1 MTAIVAST
9 ITTITNPV
17 SNPITITNAALT
29 TKIPDSTGIFDE
41 LMTSVRE
48 HLETQY
54 DKDRITGEEFGKL
67 YVSAMG
73 QAMQTAVSFLL
84 GRETANLQNLLLKE
98 QIYTAQLENGRKIEE
113 VLTQQKQQQLI
124 DAQIVGMDKDNDLKD
139 KELLIKI
146 QQENFIEEQ
155 TNNLVKDL
163 ALKDK
168 NILLIQ
174 EQIDTAVAQQTL
186 INKDVDIR
194 DKQLDLY
201 DEQIDSERAKT
212 KNTLAGGGTIA
223 GTIAIDKE
231 IKQAQ
236 KAVYEQQSASFV
248 LDGKYK
254 TAQLYSSAHIAFKAQ
269 DEGLAAITQFEN
281 TTVNNV
287 MAALKTASGL

>member
-29 TKIPDSTGIFDE
+29 TKIPVESGIFDE

-67 YVSAMG
+67 YVTAMG

-113 VLTQQKQQQLI
+113 VFTQQKQQSLI
-124 DAQIVGMDKDNDLKD
+124 
-139 KELLIKI
+139 
-146 QQENFIEEQ
+146 
-155 TNNLVKDL
+155 
-163 ALKDK
+163 
-168 NILLIQ
+168 
-174 EQIDTAVAQQTL
+174 
-186 INKDVDIR
+186 

-223 GTIAIDKE
+223 GTIAVDKQ
-231 IKQAQ
+231 IKEAQ
-236 KAVYEQQSASFV
+236 KVVYEQQSASFI

-287 MAALKTASGL
+287 MSSLKTASGL

>member
-41 LMTSVRE
+41 LMTTVKE

-113 VLTQQKQQQLI
+113 VLTQQKQQQLL
-124 DAQIVGMDKDNDLKD
+124 DQQIANLDKDLD
-139 KELLIKI
+139 I
-146 QQENFIEEQ
+146 
-155 TNNLVKDL
+155 
-163 ALKDK
+163 KDK

-174 EQIDTAVAQQTL
+174 EQIDTAIAQQTL

-194 DKQLDLY
+194 NKQLDLY

-223 GTIAIDKE
+223 GTIAIDKQ
-231 IKQAQ
+231 IKEAQ
-236 KAVYEQQSASFV
+236 KTVYEQQAASFI

-281 TTVNNV
+281 TTVNSV